1 MNKKRKND
9 VEEDDEEI
17 SLNLGILSLSNK
29 KDVYDI
35 SIENKKMKMEIA
47 ELKNKVNK
55 LDNIVQSLMDMFDI
69 SFEDMSAHKKQ
80 KMVAPYKFE
89 YIS

>member
-9 VEEDDEEI
+9 DDFDEEI
-17 SLNLGILSLSNK
+17 SLNLGTLSLSNK

-35 SIENKKMKMEIA
+35 SVENKKMKAEIA

-55 LDNIVQSLMDMFDI
+55 LDNIVQNLLDMFDI
-69 SFEDMSAHKKQ
+69 NFEDINANKKHKI
-80 KMVAPYKFE
+80 VAPYKFE